1 MNVKKYM
8 KPAMKVVELQHCSH
22 LLAGSAKARG
32 VSSDGGE
39 NFYWENTD
47 GYDR

>member
-1 MNVKKYM
+1 MNEKKYM

-32 VSSDGGE
+32 VSSDDG
-39 NFYWENTD
+39 FYWENTTN